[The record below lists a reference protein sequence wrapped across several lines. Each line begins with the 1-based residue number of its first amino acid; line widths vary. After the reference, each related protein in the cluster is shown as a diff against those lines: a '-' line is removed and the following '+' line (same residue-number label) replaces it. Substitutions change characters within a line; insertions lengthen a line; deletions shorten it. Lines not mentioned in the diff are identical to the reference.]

1 MFTSE
6 ICMPSEN
13 FVPMLSVSGLNVFHA
28 NLQVV
33 WDLSFHVNKGEL
45 VTMIGPNG
53 AGKTTTVETIVG
65 PNRNATG
72 SILLEGECILGS
84 HPYDLFRKGLALVRE
99 KREIFP
105 AMPVIENLLL
115 GGTGNL
121 NTKKSLDRIFR
132 LFPVLQERKQQMAGT
147 LSGGEQQMLAIGRSL
162 MSEPRLLIL
171 DEPSTGLSP
180 ILTGQV
186 FRSLEQLGREGMTIL
201 LLEQNV
207 RNALAMCDRGYV
219 LENGR
224 IVQEG
229 RSKELLHD
237 PRIQKAYLGF

>member
-1 MFTSE
+1 VLT
-6 ICMPSEN
+6 
-13 FVPMLSVSGLNVFHA
+13 VSGLNIFHG

-33 WDLSFHVNKGEL
+33 WDLSFRVGKGEL

-65 PNRNATG
+65 LNRKASG
-72 SILLEGECILGS
+72 SILFNGEDILGS
-84 HPYDLFRKGLALVRE
+84 HPYDLFLKGLALVPE

-115 GGTGNL
+115 GASNNKDPEKT
-121 NTKKSLDRIFR
+121 LDRIFR
-132 LFPVLQERKQQMAGT
+132 LFPVLQERKRQMAGT
-147 LSGGEQQMLAIGRSL
+147 LSGGEQQMLAIGRAL

-229 RSKELLHD
+229 RSKELMHD

>member
-1 MFTSE
+1 MT
-6 ICMPSEN
+6 
-13 FVPMLSVSGLNVFHA
+13 MLEVSGLNVFFG

-53 AGKTTTVETIVG
+53 AGKTTTVETIIG
-65 PNRNATG
+65 LNRKATG
-72 SILLEGECILGS
+72 SILFEGENILGS
-84 HPYDLFRKGLALVRE
+84 RPYDLFKKGLALVPE

-105 AMPVIENLLL
+105 TMPVIENLRL
-115 GGTGNL
+115 GGIGNTNTGPTL
-121 NTKKSLDRIFR
+121 ARVYR
-132 LFPVLQERKQQMAGT
+132 LFPILQEREKQLAGT
-147 LSGGEQQMLAIGRSL
+147 LSGGEQQMLAIARAL

-180 ILTGQV
+180 LLTGQV

-229 RSKELLHD
+229 QSKVLLHD

>member
-1 MFTSE
+1 
-6 ICMPSEN
+6 
-13 FVPMLSVSGLNVFHA
+13 MLTVSGLNVFHS

-33 WDLSFHVNKGEL
+33 WDLSFHVDKGEL

-65 PNRNATG
+65 INRKASG
-72 SILLEGECILGS
+72 SIVFDGENILGS
-84 HPYDLFRKGLALVRE
+84 HPYDLFKLGLALVPE

-105 AMPVIENLLL
+105 TMPVIENLLL
-115 GGTGNL
+115 GGTGNA
-121 NTKKSLDRIFR
+121 NTDRSLDRIFR
-132 LFPVLQERKQQMAGT
+132 LFPILGERQKQMAGT
-147 LSGGEQQMLAIGRSL
+147 LSGGEQQMLAIGRAL

-207 RNALAMCDRGYV
+207 RNALAMCNRGYV

>member
-1 MFTSE
+1 
-6 ICMPSEN
+6 
-13 FVPMLSVSGLNVFHA
+13 MLTVSGLNVFHG

-33 WDLSFHVNKGEL
+33 WDLSFRVGKGEL

-65 PNRNATG
+65 INRKATG
-72 SILLEGECILGS
+72 SIQFDGENILGL
-84 HPYDLFRKGLALVRE
+84 HPYDLFKKGLALVPE

-105 AMPVIENLLL
+105 TMPVIENLAL
-115 GGTGNL
+115 GGTNNPDPEKAL
-121 NTKKSLDRIFR
+121 TRIFR
-132 LFPVLQERKQQMAGT
+132 LFPILQERRQQLAGT
-147 LSGGEQQMLAIGRSL
+147 LSGGEQQMLAIGRAL

-180 ILTGQV
+180 LLTGQV

-229 RSKELLHD
+229 QSKALLHD

>member
-1 MFTSE
+1 
-6 ICMPSEN
+6 
-13 FVPMLSVSGLNVFHA
+13 MLTVSGLNVFHA

-33 WDLSFHVNKGEL
+33 WDLSFRVDKGEL

-65 PNRNATG
+65 LNRKATG
-72 SILLEGECILGS
+72 LIMFDGENILGS
-84 HPYDLFRKGLALVRE
+84 HPYDLFRKGLALVPE

-105 AMPVIENLLL
+105 TMPVIENLLL
-115 GGTGNL
+115 GGTD
-121 NTKKSLDRIFR
+121 NTDPDKPLTHIYR
-132 LFPVLQERKQQMAGT
+132 LFPILQERQRQMAGT
-147 LSGGEQQMLAIGRSL
+147 LSGGEQQMLAIGRAL

-180 ILTGQV
+180 LLTGQV

-207 RNALAMCDRGYV
+207 RNALAMCNRGYV

>member
-1 MFTSE
+1 
-6 ICMPSEN
+6 
-13 FVPMLSVSGLNVFHA
+13 MLSVSGLNVFHSS
-28 NLQVV
+28 LQVV
-33 WDLSFHVNKGEL
+33 WDLTFHVNKGEL

-53 AGKTTTVETIVG
+53 AGKTTTVETIIG
-65 PNRNATG
+65 LNRNATG
-72 SILLEGECILGS
+72 TILLDGQSILGS
-84 HPYDLFRKGLALVRE
+84 HPYDLFRQGLALVPE

-115 GGTGNL
+115 GGTGNPD
-121 NTKKSLDRIFR
+121 KDKSLNRIYR
-132 LFPVLQERKQQMAGT
+132 LFPVLKEREQQHAGT
-147 LSGGEQQMLAIGRSL
+147 LSGGEQQMLAIGRAL

-180 ILTGQV
+180 LLTGQV

-207 RNALAMCDRGYV
+207 RNALAMCNRGYV

-229 RSKELLHD
+229 KSKELLHD

>member
-1 MFTSE
+1 
-6 ICMPSEN
+6 
-13 FVPMLSVSGLNVFHA
+13 MLSVSGLNVFHG

-33 WDLSFHVNKGEL
+33 WDLTFHVNKGEL

-53 AGKTTTVETIVG
+53 AGKTTTVETIIG
-65 PNRNATG
+65 LNRKATG
-72 SILLEGECILGS
+72 SVLFHGEPVLGH
-84 HPYDLFRKGLALVRE
+84 HPNDLFDLGLALVPE

-105 AMPVIENLLL
+105 SMPVIENLLL
-115 GGTGNL
+115 GGTGNADPEKTL
-121 NTKKSLDRIFR
+121 VRIYG
-132 LFPVLQERKQQMAGT
+132 LFPVLQERERQEAGT
-147 LSGGEQQMLAIGRSL
+147 LSGGEQQMLAIGRAL
-162 MSEPRLLIL
+162 MSDPRLLIL

-180 ILTGQV
+180 LLTGQV

-229 RSKELLHD
+229 KSKELLHD

>member
-1 MFTSE
+1 
-6 ICMPSEN
+6 
-13 FVPMLSVSGLNVFHA
+13 MLIVSGLSIFHG

-33 WDLSFHVNKGEL
+33 WNLSFRVNKGEL

-65 PNRNATG
+65 LNRKATG
-72 SILLEGECILGS
+72 SILFNGENILGC
-84 HPYDLFRKGLALVRE
+84 HPYDLYRKGLALVPE

-105 AMPVIENLLL
+105 TMPVIENLLL
-115 GGTGNL
+115 GGVGN
-121 NTKKSLDRIFR
+121 TPDKTLDRIFR
-132 LFPVLQERKQQMAGT
+132 LFPILQERRQQMAGT
-147 LSGGEQQMLAIGRSL
+147 LSGGEQQMLAIGRAL

-229 RSKELLHD
+229 RSKELMHD

>member
-1 MFTSE
+1 VLT
-6 ICMPSEN
+6 
-13 FVPMLSVSGLNVFHA
+13 VSGLNIFHG
-28 NLQVV
+28 NLQVI
-33 WDLSFHVNKGEL
+33 WDLSFRVDKGEL

-65 PNRNATG
+65 LNRKATG
-72 SILLEGECILGS
+72 LITFDGENILGR
-84 HPYDLFRKGLALVRE
+84 HPYDLFQKGLALVPER
-99 KREIFP
+99 REIFP
-105 AMPVIENLLL
+105 TMPVIENLLL
-115 GGTGNL
+115 GGTS
-121 NTKKSLDRIFR
+121 NTDPDKTLAHIYR
-132 LFPVLQERKQQMAGT
+132 LFPILLERQRQMAGT
-147 LSGGEQQMLAIGRSL
+147 LSGGEQQMLAIGRAL

-180 ILTGQV
+180 LLTGQV
-186 FRSLEQLGREGMTIL
+186 FRALEQLGREGMTIL

-207 RNALAMCDRGYV
+207 RNALAMCNRGYV

>member
-1 MFTSE
+1 
-6 ICMPSEN
+6 
-13 FVPMLSVSGLNVFHA
+13 MLSVSHLNVFHN

-53 AGKTTTVETIVG
+53 AGKTTTVETIAG
-65 PNRNATG
+65 LNKRATG
-72 SILLEGECILGS
+72 SVLFDGQEVLGQPP
-84 HPYDLFRKGLALVRE
+84 HALFSRGLALVPE

-105 AMPVIENLLL
+105 SMPVIENLML
-115 GGTGNL
+115 GGTQNPHRDAA
-121 NTKKSLDRIFR
+121 LDRVFR
-132 LFPVLQERKQQMAGT
+132 LFPVLRERERQEAGT
-147 LSGGEQQMLAIGRSL
+147 LSGGEQQMLAIGRAL

-180 ILTGQV
+180 LLTGQV
-186 FRSLEQLGREGMTIL
+186 FRALEQLGREGMTVL

-207 RNALAMCDRGYV
+207 RNALAMCERGYV

-224 IVQEG
+224 IVEEG
-229 RSKELLHD
+229 KSKILLSN
-237 PRIQKAYLGF
+237 PRIQKAYLGI

>member
-1 MFTSE
+1 
-6 ICMPSEN
+6 
-13 FVPMLSVSGLNVFHA
+13 MLSVSGLNVFHG
-28 NLQVV
+28 NLQAV
-33 WDLSFHVNKGEL
+33 WDLSFEVKKGEL

-53 AGKTTTVETIVG
+53 AGKTTTVETLVG
-65 PNRNATG
+65 LNRHASG
-72 SILLEGECILGS
+72 EILFDGKNILGY
-84 HPYDLFRKGLALVRE
+84 HPFDLFREGLALVPE

-105 AMPVIENLLL
+105 AMPVIENLAL
-115 GGTGNL
+115 GGITNPDPEKAL
-121 NTKKSLDRIFR
+121 ARIFR
-132 LFPVLQERKQQMAGT
+132 LFPVLQERKTQLAGT
-147 LSGGEQQMLAIGRSL
+147 LSGGEQQMVAIGRAL

-180 ILTGQV
+180 LLTGQV

-229 RSKELLHD
+229 RSKDLLHD

>member
-1 MFTSE
+1 
-6 ICMPSEN
+6 
-13 FVPMLSVSGLNVFHA
+13 MLTVSGLNVFHA

-33 WDLSFHVNKGEL
+33 WDLSFRVNKGEL

-65 PNRNATG
+65 INRKANG
-72 SILLEGECILGS
+72 SILFDGENILGR
-84 HPYDLFRKGLALVRE
+84 HPYDLFKKGLALVPE

-105 AMPVIENLLL
+105 NMPVIENLLL
-115 GGTGNL
+115 GGSGNPDPE
-121 NTKKSLDRIFR
+121 KSLDRIFR
-132 LFPVLQERKQQMAGT
+132 LFPILNERRQQMAGT
-147 LSGGEQQMLAIGRSL
+147 LSGGEQQMLAIGRAL

-180 ILTGQV
+180 LLTGQV

-207 RNALAMCDRGYV
+207 RNALAMCNRGYV

-229 RSKELLHD
+229 KSKELLHD
-237 PRIQKAYLGF
+237 KRIQKAYLGF

>member
-1 MFTSE
+1 
-6 ICMPSEN
+6 
-13 FVPMLSVSGLNVFHA
+13 MLAVSGLNVFHS

-33 WDLSFHVNKGEL
+33 WDLSFHVDKGEL

-53 AGKTTTVETIVG
+53 AGKTTTVETVVG
-65 PNRNATG
+65 LNRKATG
-72 SILLEGECILGS
+72 SIMFGGENILGK
-84 HPYDLFRKGLALVRE
+84 HPYELFRKGLALVPE

-105 AMPVIENLLL
+105 AMPVIENLIL
-115 GGTGNL
+115 GGTGNPDPG
-121 NTKKSLDRIFR
+121 KSLDRIFR
-132 LFPVLQERKQQMAGT
+132 LFPILKEREQQMAGT
-147 LSGGEQQMLAIGRSL
+147 LSGGEQQMLAIGRAL

-180 ILTGQV
+180 LLTGQV

-207 RNALAMCDRGYV
+207 RNALAMCNRGYV

-229 RSKELLHD
+229 KSKELLHD

>member
-1 MFTSE
+1 VLT
-6 ICMPSEN
+6 
-13 FVPMLSVSGLNVFHA
+13 VSGLNVFHG

-33 WDLSFHVNKGEL
+33 WDLSFQVNKGEL

-65 PNRNATG
+65 LNRKATG
-72 SILLEGECILGS
+72 SILFNGENILGC
-84 HPYDLFRKGLALVRE
+84 HPYDLYQKGLALVPE

-105 AMPVIENLLL
+105 TMPVIENLML
-115 GGTGNL
+115 GGAGNADHDK
-121 NTKKSLDRIFR
+121 TIGQIFR
-132 LFPVLQERKQQMAGT
+132 LFPILQERRQQMAGT
-147 LSGGEQQMLAIGRSL
+147 LSGGEQQMLAIGRAL

-180 ILTGQV
+180 ILTAQV

-229 RSKELLHD
+229 RSKELMHD

>member
-1 MFTSE
+1 
-6 ICMPSEN
+6 
-13 FVPMLSVSGLNVFHA
+13 MLTVSGLNVYHG

-33 WDLSFHVNKGEL
+33 WDLSFRVNKGEL

-65 PNRNATG
+65 LNRNASG
-72 SILLEGECILGS
+72 SIIFEGESILGM
-84 HPYDLFRKGLALVRE
+84 HPYDLFRKGLALVPE

-105 AMPVIENLLL
+105 KMPVIENLLL
-115 GGTGNL
+115 GRISTDETGK
-121 NTKKSLDRIFR
+121 TLDHIYH
-132 LFPVLQERKQQMAGT
+132 LFPILQEREHQMAGT
-147 LSGGEQQMLAIGRSL
+147 LSGGEQQMLAIGRAL
-162 MSEPRLLIL
+162 MSRPRLLIL

-180 ILTGQV
+180 LLVGQV

-207 RNALAMCDRGYV
+207 RNALNMCNRGYV

-224 IVQEG
+224 IVKEG
-229 RSKELLHD
+229 KAKELMHD
-237 PRIQKAYLGF
+237 PHVQKAYLGF

>member
-1 MFTSE
+1 
-6 ICMPSEN
+6 
-13 FVPMLSVSGLNVFHA
+13 MLTVSGLSIFHG

-33 WDLSFHVNKGEL
+33 WDLSFRVDKGEL

-65 PNRNATG
+65 LNRKATG
-72 SILLEGECILGS
+72 SILFNGENILGC
-84 HPYDLFRKGLALVRE
+84 HPYDLYRKGLALVPE

-105 AMPVIENLLL
+105 TMPVIENLLL
-115 GGTGNL
+115 GGGGNT
-121 NTKKSLDRIFR
+121 NPDKTFDRIFR
-132 LFPVLQERKQQMAGT
+132 LFPTLQERQQQMAGT
-147 LSGGEQQMLAIGRSL
+147 LSGGEQQMLAIGRAL

-180 ILTGQV
+180 ILTAQV

-229 RSKELLHD
+229 RSKELMHD

>member
-1 MFTSE
+1 
-6 ICMPSEN
+6 
-13 FVPMLSVSGLNVFHA
+13 MLSVSGLNVFHG

-33 WDLSFHVNKGEL
+33 WDLSFSVKKGEL
-45 VTMIGPNG
+45 VTLIGPNG
-53 AGKTTTVETIVG
+53 AGKTTTVETIIG
-65 PNRNATG
+65 LNRKATG
-72 SILLEGECILGS
+72 SVVFDGEPVLGQS
-84 HPYDLFRKGLALVRE
+84 PYDLFAKGLALVPE

-105 AMPVIENLLL
+105 SMPVIENILL
-115 GGTGNL
+115 GGTKNPDQETTL
-121 NTKKSLDRIFR
+121 SQVLR
-132 LFPVLQERKQQMAGT
+132 LFPVLEERQQQKAGT
-147 LSGGEQQMLAIGRSL
+147 LSGGEQQMVAIARAL

-224 IVQEG
+224 IVKEG
-229 RSKELLHD
+229 KSKDLLHD
-237 PRIQKAYLGF
+237 PHIQKAYLGF